1 MCHHCQ
7 KQFSTDAKLAK
18 HIEKNHLDKCKICQV
33 AQLVYENRV
42 MDQAQLEKTFA
53 KAKAEEMKLVPPPLP
68 PKKEEV
74 PLRHEDF
81 YPVRDV
87 RFCEECE
94 GEYSLCSPAPALL
107 PTLYYLFLNF
117 FSPP

>member
-7 KQFSTDAKLAK
+7 KQFATDAKLAK
-18 HIEKNHLDKCKICQV
+18 HIEKNHLDRCKICQV

-42 MDQAQLEKTFA
+42 MDQAQLDKTFA
-53 KAKAEEMKLVPPPLP
+53 KAKAEEIKLLPPPLP

-81 YPVRDV
+81 YPARDV

-94 GEYSLCSPAPALL
+94 GEYSLLSALCSLL
-107 PTLYYLFLNF
+107 SPPCSLFL
-117 FSPP
+117 SP